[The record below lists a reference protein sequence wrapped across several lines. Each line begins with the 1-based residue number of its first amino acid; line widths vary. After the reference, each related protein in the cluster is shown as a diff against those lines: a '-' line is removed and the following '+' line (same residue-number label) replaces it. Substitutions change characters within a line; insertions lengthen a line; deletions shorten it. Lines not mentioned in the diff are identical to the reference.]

1 MLPPVC
7 LEYRFNIVTYC
18 TFKWLIDYQ
27 NCINRLNASST
38 ILSAHLPDID
48 QPTSSSKPL
57 MKQKCKTDQSLYIFT
72 IRPSDIELPQHFP
85 VPVGE
90 IISPTVWLTLIV
102 WNDPCGL
109 GNKREKHCTSLSL
122 SRLPRLLSWAT
133 LLWYPSNRHKE
144 AGPPQGA
151 GSSLLRRPGF

>member
-1 MLPPVC
+1 MTDRLSKLYQPFKC
-7 LEYRFNIVTYC
+7 FFNYS
-18 TFKWLIDYQ
+18 L
-27 NCINRLNASST
+27 ST
-38 ILSAHLPDID
+38 TPRYWSAYILLK
-48 QPTSSSKPL
+48 TSSSDFY
-57 MKQKCKTDQSLYIFT
+57 KQKCKTDQSLYIFT
-72 IRPSDIELPQHFP
+72 ITPSDIELPQHFP

-102 WNDPCGL
+102 WNYSCGL

-151 GSSLLRRPGF
+151 GSSLLSRPGF